1 MDETSTPQAPNDGP
15 QNDGQDNSAPAVGV
29 IAQYIKDFS
38 FENPN
43 APRTL
48 QAAQQNAPKIEVNVG
63 VNARKLSEDV
73 YEVELKIDITARIE
87 EDVAYVVDLLYS
99 GLFGA
104 RNLPNDVLEQ
114 FLIITAPGLLFPFA
128 RRILSDAIR
137 DGGFPELNLQPIDFG
152 QLYLQR
158 QAQLAAQNGHAGAG
172 EGLNL

>member
-1 MDETSTPQAPNDGP
+1 MEEQSTPETRT
-15 QNDGQDNSAPAVGV
+15 DGQDNNAPAVGV

-43 APRTL
+43 APRAL
-48 QAAQQNAPKIEVNVG
+48 QAAQQNAPKIDVNVG
-63 VNARKLSEDV
+63 VNARKLSDDV
-73 YEVELKIDITARIE
+73 YEVELKIDITARLE
-87 EDVAYVVDLLYS
+87 EETAYVIDLLYS

-128 RRILSDAIR
+128 RRILADAIR
-137 DGGFPELNLQPIDFG
+137 DGGFPDLNLQPIDFG

-158 QAQLAAQNGHAGAG
+158 QAQLAAQNGVVTASPD
-172 EGLNL
+172 LNLQ